1 MFPEKLRYTKSH
13 EWIKL
18 EEGVGIVGI
27 THFAQE
33 ALGDIVYVQF
43 PVVGSG
49 VRAGGEMGEV
59 ESTKATSLLYSPVNG
74 TILRANDRLTASPD
88 LVNTDPYGEGW
99 IAAIAL
105 ETQEELDR
113 LMDAKSYE
121 AFVRGEGGS

>member
-43 PVVGSG
+43 PSVGSG
-49 VRAGGEMGEV
+49 VRSGDEMGEV
-59 ESTKATSLLYSPVNG
+59 ESTKATSPLYSPVNG
-74 TILRANDRLTASPD
+74 TILRVNDRLSACPD
-88 LVNTDPYGEGW
+88 LVNTDPYAEGW
-99 IAAIAL
+99 IAAITL
-105 ETQEELDR
+105 ENKDELDL
-113 LMDAKSYE
+113 LMDAKAYE
-121 AFVRGEGGS
+121 AFVRGEGSS